1 MMFAEFGD
9 GQLVYGFLWFFLFFI
24 EIWLMISVFID
35 IFRSHDMKGWVKAI
49 WILFV
54 LVIPLIGILVY
65 FIARGDKM
73 RAHSIDAAKEQQQ
86 AFQHYVQQ
94 AAGTTGTG
102 RADQLAKL
110 ADLKDKGNITEE
122 EYLRL
127 KDEVINTPAGTAPPA
142 GTSAP

>member
-1 MMFAEFGD
+1 MFAEFGD

-35 IFRSHDMKGWVKAI
+35 IFRSHDMKGWVKAL

-94 AAGTTGTG
+94 AAGTNGP
-102 RADQLAKL
+102 ADQLAKL
-110 ADLKDKGNITEE
+110 ADLKEKGAITEE
-122 EYLRL
+122 EYNRL
-127 KDEVINTPAGTAPPA
+127 KAEIINTPAGTA
-142 GTSAP
+142 SQ

>member
-1 MMFAEFGD
+1 MFAEFGD

-35 IFRSHDMKGWVKAI
+35 IFRSHDMKGWVKAL

-73 RAHSIDAAKEQQQ
+73 RAHSIDAAKEQEQ

-94 AAGTTGTG
+94 AAGTTG

-110 ADLKDKGNITEE
+110 ADLKDKGDITEE

-127 KDEVINTPAGTAPPA
+127 KNDIINTPAA
-142 GTSAP
+142 SAPQ

>member
-1 MMFAEFGD
+1 MFAEFGD

-35 IFRSHDMKGWVKAI
+35 IFRSHDMKGWVKAL

-86 AFQHYVQQ
+86 AFQQYVQQ
-94 AAGTTGTG
+94 AAGTTS

-110 ADLKDKGNITEE
+110 ADLKDKGAITEE
-122 EYLRL
+122 EYLQL
-127 KDEVINTPAGTAPPA
+127 KDEIINTPVG
-142 GTSAP
+142 SAPR

>member
-35 IFRSHDMKGWVKAI
+35 IFRSHDMKGWVKAL

-73 RAHSIDAAKEQQQ
+73 RAHSVDAAKEQQQ

-94 AAGTTGTG
+94 AAGTTGP
-102 RADQLAKL
+102 ADQLAKL
-110 ADLKDKGNITEE
+110 ADLKDKGAITEE
-122 EYLRL
+122 EYNRL
-127 KDEVINTPAGTAPPA
+127 KAEIINTPAGTA
-142 GTSAP
+142 SQ

>member
-35 IFRSHDMKGWVKAI
+35 IFRSHDMKGWVKAV

-86 AFQHYVQQ
+86 AFQQYVQQ
-94 AAGTTGTG
+94 AAGTSGP
-102 RADQLAKL
+102 ADQLAKL
-110 ADLKDKGNITEE
+110 ADLKEKGAISEDEFN
-122 EYLRL
+122 RL
-127 KDEVINTPAGTAPPA
+127 KAEIINTPAGTANQ
-142 GTSAP
+142 

>member
-1 MMFAEFGD
+1 MFAEFGD

-35 IFRSHDMKGWVKAI
+35 IFRSHDMKGWVKAL

-94 AAGTTGTG
+94 AAGTDGP
-102 RADQLAKL
+102 ADQLVKL
-110 ADLKDKGNITEE
+110 ADLKEKGAITEE
-122 EYLRL
+122 EYNRL
-127 KDEVINTPAGTAPPA
+127 KAEIINTPAGTA
-142 GTSAP
+142 SQ

>member
-35 IFRSHDMKGWVKAI
+35 IFRSHDMKGWVKAL

-54 LVIPLIGILVY
+54 LVIPLVGILVY

-94 AAGTTGTG
+94 AAGTTGP
-102 RADQLAKL
+102 ADQLAKL
-110 ADLKDKGNITEE
+110 ADLKEKGAITEE
-122 EYLRL
+122 EYNRL
-127 KDEVINTPAGTAPPA
+127 KAEIINAPAGTA
-142 GTSAP
+142 SQ

>member
-35 IFRSHDMKGWVKAI
+35 IFRSHDLKGWSKAL

-86 AFQHYVQQ
+86 AFQHYIQQ
-94 AAGTTGTG
+94 AAGTTTGTG
-102 RADQLAKL
+102 RADQLTKL

-127 KDEVINTPAGTAPPA
+127 KEEVINKPVDTTAP
-142 GTSAP
+142 

>member
-35 IFRSHDMKGWVKAI
+35 IFRSHDLKGWSKAL

-73 RAHSIDAAKEQQQ
+73 RAHSIDAAKDQQQ

-94 AAGTTGTG
+94 AAGTAGP
-102 RADQLAKL
+102 ADQLAKL
-110 ADLKDKGNITEE
+110 ADLKEKGAISEE
-122 EYLRL
+122 EFNRL
-127 KDEVINTPAGTAPPA
+127 KAEVINTPAGTA
-142 GTSAP
+142 SQ

>member
-35 IFRSHDMKGWVKAI
+35 IFRSHDLKGWSKAL

-86 AFQHYVQQ
+86 AFQHYIQQ
-94 AAGTTGTG
+94 AAGTTTTTG
-102 RADQLAKL
+102 RADELAKL
-110 ADLKDKGNITEE
+110 ADLKDKGNISEE

-127 KDEVINTPAGTAPPA
+127 KDEVINTPAGTA
-142 GTSAP
+142 SQ

>member
-1 MMFAEFGD
+1 MFAEFGD

-35 IFRSHDMKGWVKAI
+35 IFRSHDMKGWVKAL

-94 AAGTTGTG
+94 AGGTDGP
-102 RADQLAKL
+102 ADQLVKL
-110 ADLKDKGNITEE
+110 PHLKEKGPIHEE
-122 EYLRL
+122 EYTRL
-127 KDEVINTPAGTAPPA
+127 KAEIINPPAGTA
-142 GTSAP
+142 SQ

>member
-1 MMFAEFGD
+1 MFAEFGD

-35 IFRSHDMKGWVKAI
+35 IFRSHDMKGWVKAL

-54 LVIPLIGILVY
+54 LVIPLVGILVY

-73 RAHSIDAAKEQQQ
+73 RAHSVDAAKEQQQ

-94 AAGTTGTG
+94 AAGTNGP
-102 RADQLAKL
+102 ADQLAKL
-110 ADLKDKGNITEE
+110 ADLKEKGAITEE
-122 EYLRL
+122 EYNRL
-127 KDEVINTPAGTAPPA
+127 KAEIINTPAGTA
-142 GTSAP
+142 SQ

>member
-1 MMFAEFGD
+1 MFAEFGD

-35 IFRSHDMKGWVKAI
+35 IFRSHDMKGWVKAL

-54 LVIPLIGILVY
+54 LVIPLVGILVY

-94 AAGTTGTG
+94 AAGTNSP
-102 RADQLAKL
+102 ADQLAKL
-110 ADLKDKGNITEE
+110 ADLKEKGAITEE
-122 EYLRL
+122 EYNRL
-127 KDEVINTPAGTAPPA
+127 KAEIINTPAGTA
-142 GTSAP
+142 SQ

>member
-1 MMFAEFGD
+1 MFAAEFGD

-35 IFRSHDMKGWVKAI
+35 IFRSDDLRGWSKAL

-54 LVIPLIGILVY
+54 LVIPLVGILVY
-65 FIARGDKM
+65 FIARGNQM

-86 AFQHYVQQ
+86 AFQQYVRQ
-94 AAGTTGTG
+94 AAGTTTTG

-122 EYLRL
+122 EYLHL
-127 KDEVINTPAGTAPPA
+127 KDEVINTPVG
-142 GTSAP
+142 SAPQ